1 MRASQLLTHVV
12 VSTVVAAGV
21 LFTYHQ
27 LTDAESS
34 NTVVVSN
41 TASDNSTNW
50 LTNLPADYQPAAGA
64 VDFTYAAA
72 RSTPA
77 VVHVRKF
84 YTGGGSYTDPWSD
97 FFGNDFYRLFGTPRQ
112 ENPSRQEVASGS
124 GVIISQDGFI
134 VTNNHVIDEADEI
147 EVTLFDN
154 RTLKATLI
162 GTDPSTDLA
171 LLKVDTDQEL
181 ASINLGNSD
190 SAMVGE
196 WVLAVGN
203 PFDLTSTVT
212 AGIISAKGRNI
223 NILSRQSR
231 MPIESFIQTDAA
243 VNPGNSGGALVNT
256 RGELIG
262 INTAIA
268 TPTGTFAGYS
278 FAVPV
283 NIVKKVITDLREFGI
298 VQRAFLG
305 VQIRDVDEQLAEEK
319 DLDRRQGVYIL
330 NVNDNSGALD
340 AGLQEG
346 DVIIAINGTSVATVA
361 ELQEQIS
368 RYRPGDKV
376 DVDFVRGGETLRK
389 VVTLKNQ
396 LNGTEVVEKKTTEVL
411 VDLGASFEDLTASE
425 KRQYEID
432 GGVRIADLR
441 TGKLT
446 RNTNIRE
453 GFIITRIDRKSVSS
467 ASDLI
472 ETLESKG
479 EGDGVMLEGFYPQ
492 NPAKTYYYAFGM

>member
-1 MRASQLLTHVV
+1 
-12 VSTVVAAGV
+12 
-21 LFTYHQ
+21 
-27 LTDAESS
+27 
-34 NTVVVSN
+34 
-41 TASDNSTNW
+41 
-50 LTNLPADYQPAAGA
+50 
-64 VDFTYAAA
+64 
-72 RSTPA
+72 
-77 VVHVRKF
+77 
-84 YTGGGSYTDPWSD
+84 
-97 FFGNDFYRLFGTPRQ
+97 LFGTPQPESR
-112 ENPSRQEVASGS
+112 SRQEVASGS
-124 GVIISQDGFI
+124 GVILSEDGFI

-171 LLKVDTDQEL
+171 LLKVDTDQL
-181 ASINLGNSD
+181 LIPIHLGNSD
-190 SAMVGE
+190 SALVGE

-256 RGELIG
+256 RGELVG

-283 NIVKKVITDLREFGI
+283 NIVKKVITDLREFGV

-305 VQIRDVDEQLAEEK
+305 VQIRDVDEQLAEEEG
-319 DLDRRQGVYIL
+319 LRSRQGVYIL
-330 NVNDNSGALD
+330 EVNENSGALD
-340 AGLQEG
+340 AGLQQG
-346 DVIIAINGTSVATVA
+346 DVIVGINGNAVTSVA
-361 ELQEQIS
+361 ELQEQVS

-376 DVDFVRGGETLRK
+376 DVDFLRDGEALRK
-389 VVTLKNQ
+389 QVTLKNQ
-396 LNGTEVVEKKTTEVL
+396 MNGTEVVEKKTTEVL
-411 VDLGASFEDLTASE
+411 VDLGATFEDLTAGE
-425 KRQYEID
+425 KRQFDID
-432 GGVRIADLR
+432 GGVRISDLR

-453 GFIITRIDRKSVSS
+453 GFIITRIDRKSITS
-467 ASDLI
+467 ANDLI
-472 ETLESKG
+472 DALEAK
-479 EGDGVMLEGFYPQ
+479 EAGDGVMLEGFYPQ
-492 NPAKTYYYAFGM
+492 NPSKTYYYAFGM